1 MAKGKT
7 LKAPKKDLK
16 VIKQEK
22 IQMKLEAKQ
31 TRKRR

>member
-7 LKAPKKDLK
+7 LKAPKVDLK
-16 VIKQEK
+16 SKKQEK

-31 TRKRR
+31 TRKRK